1 MISRRIID
9 ILMTI
14 ALMLQM
20 SSQVTGQEAHEYTGI
35 AMFTLF
41 LIHQYLNRRW
51 YGALL
56 KGRYTLL
63 RSLSTAVNFALLVS
77 FITTAFSGIIMS
89 ENFPSL
95 NIESL
100 TSFARLAH
108 LSCSYLSF
116 TLMGIHLG
124 LHWGIVAGKIKTSW
138 PGIFAAILAGYGL
151 YVFVWVNNVASY
163 IFLVNEF
170 AFLDYDKNPA
180 LVFLENVA
188 MMSLWTL
195 AGYQVS
201 KILTGKFRRPAIIMG
216 IALIAALAFRV
227 VLGVPEGGF

>member
-1 MISRRIID
+1 
-9 ILMTI
+9 
-14 ALMLQM
+14 
-20 SSQVTGQEAHEYTGI
+20 
-35 AMFTLF
+35 
-41 LIHQYLNRRW
+41 
-51 YGALL
+51 
-56 KGRYTLL
+56 
-63 RSLSTAVNFALLVS
+63 
-77 FITTAFSGIIMS
+77 
-89 ENFPSL
+89 
-95 NIESL
+95 
-100 TSFARLAH
+100 
-108 LSCSYLSF
+108 
-116 TLMGIHLG
+116 MGVHLG

-138 PGIFAAILAGYGL
+138 PGIFAAVLAGYGL

-180 LVFLENVA
+180 LVFLDNVA
-188 MMSLWTL
+188 MMSFWTL

>member
-1 MISRRIID
+1 MNPRRIVD

-14 ALMLQM
+14 ALMLLM

-35 AMFTLF
+35 TMFTLF

-56 KGRYTLL
+56 KGKYTLL
-63 RSLSTAVNFALLVS
+63 RSFSTAVNFTLLAS

-124 LHWGIVAGKIKTSW
+124 LHWGMIAGKIKSSW

-151 YVFVWVNNVASY
+151 YAFVWVNNIASY

-180 LVFLENVA
+180 IVILENVS
-188 MMSLWTL
+188 MMSFWTL

-201 KILTGKFRRPAIIMG
+201 KILTGKFRKPVAV
-216 IALIAALAFRV
+216 IAGTILAGVIFRLM
-227 VLGVPEGGF
+227 LGVPEVF

>member
-1 MISRRIID
+1 MNLRRIVD

-14 ALMLQM
+14 ALMLLM

-35 AMFTLF
+35 TMFTLF

-56 KGRYTLL
+56 KGKYTLL
-63 RSLSTAVNFALLVS
+63 RSFSTAVNFTLLAS
-77 FITTAFSGIIMS
+77 FVTTAFSGIIMS

-124 LHWGIVAGKIKTSW
+124 LHWGMIAGKIKSSW
-138 PGIFAAILAGYGL
+138 PGIFAVILAGYGL
-151 YVFVWVNNVASY
+151 YAFVWVNNIASY

-180 LVFLENVA
+180 IVILENVS
-188 MMSLWTL
+188 MMSFWTL

-201 KILTGKFRRPAIIMG
+201 KILTGKFRKPVAV
-216 IALIAALAFRV
+216 IAGTILAGVIFRLI
-227 VLGVPEGGF
+227 LGVPEVF